1 MYTFK
6 PKISVFSGLYFM
18 TYIVKSESQK
28 SLPSTV
34 VYYCAWYWFSTTH
47 TLIALLGKFWVL
59 KINQEIILTTCHE
72 KARRGLSQEAQ
83 KLALVMSTETTCSPE

>member
-1 MYTFK
+1 MYFA
-6 PKISVFSGLYFM
+6 KILRNIIIQWKIAQNISIDTKIKLLKKQNISIYDNSV
-18 TYIVKSESQK
+18 
-28 SLPSTV
+28 
-34 VYYCAWYWFSTTH
+34 
-47 TLIALLGKFWVL
+47 TLMKNWVA